1 MLGFRWARRLKT
13 RGPKRRFPAQC
24 GARTAVLGE
33 QHLRLGQPPLW
44 SAGLSRCIDSRPV
57 TSMPLIVPTRPPCA
71 PDEACIRLAHHR
83 SGSPQAM
90 KIKRSRQFYRVVA
103 VRAKPVGVAADGD
116 LIRIRVRRVG
126 FRIYA
131 RLGVDSNEI
140 RLATLSALRLQLF
153 GSISSVDVARLGPQ
167 TAPAT

>member
-1 MLGFRWARRLKT
+1 
-13 RGPKRRFPAQC
+13 
-24 GARTAVLGE
+24 
-33 QHLRLGQPPLW
+33 
-44 SAGLSRCIDSRPV
+44 
-57 TSMPLIVPTRPPCA
+57 
-71 PDEACIRLAHHR
+71 
-83 SGSPQAM
+83 M
-90 KIKRSRQFYRVVA
+90 KIKRSRQLYRLVA
-103 VRAKPVGVAADGD
+103 VQAKPVGVAADGD